1 MIRNV
6 ALALLL
12 ALSVACTVKDDAAG
26 GAIAALPAPPDVAKP
41 PANALMTPSGIASK
55 VLSVGLGSIHPRP
68 SNTVRVSYVGWSTD
82 GKMFDSSA
90 SHGGPIEF
98 KLSEVIPGWT
108 EGVQLM
114 VQGEKRRFWIP
125 GNLAYDNS
133 PNPSD
138 PKGMLVFEIELIDI
152 K

>member
-1 MIRNV
+1 MIRTV

-12 ALSVACTVKDDAAG
+12 ALSVACTVKNDAAA
-26 GAIAALPAPPDVAKP
+26 GATAAMPAPPDVAKP
-41 PANALMTPSGIASK
+41 PADAHVTPSGIASK
-55 VLSVGLGSIHPRP
+55 VISVGLGSIHPRP
-68 SNTVRVSYVGWSTD
+68 SNTVRVNYVGWTTD

-90 SHGGPIEF
+90 SSGGPVEF
-98 KLSEVIPGWT
+98 PLNQVIPGWT

-114 VQGEKRRFWIP
+114 VKGEKRRFWIP

-138 PKGMLVFEIELIDI
+138 PKGTLVFEIELIDI